1 VAPVLSLSWGSVTEM
16 KRFYSRT
23 TGNTYLSGYHT
34 SLPDDAVEID
44 EACYESVIANPVAG
58 TARSHDDQ
66 GLPILIALALPSDE
80 QTATQAKAW
89 RDREFSR
96 VVWLRDRHRDEVEL
110 MKTTTL
116 SDADYLT
123 LLTYLQALRKWPQ
136 AKKFPAKRSR
146 PKKPACI
153 NVN

>member
-1 VAPVLSLSWGSVTEM
+1 M

-44 EACYESVIANPVAG
+44 EAHYESVIANPEAG
-58 TARSHDDQ
+58 TERSHDDH
-66 GLPILIALALPSDE
+66 GLPILVASTPLSDE
-80 QTATQAKAW
+80 QTSTQAKAW
-89 RDREFSR
+89 RDQEFNR
-96 VVWLRDRHRDEVEL
+96 IVWLRDRHRDEVEL

-116 SDADYLT
+116 SDAEYLT

-136 AKKFPAKRSR
+136 AKKFPTQRSR
-146 PKKPACI
+146 PKKPAWMTAE
-153 NVN
+153 